1 MDSGPLPQLCG
12 AGLKRSRLFSVI
24 YRTNLEK
31 QCSWTLR
38 YSHERV
44 QAKRQEPA
52 WPTFAG
58 SKAGAVVASSPYAL
72 RGTRA

>member
-12 AGLKRSRLFSVI
+12 AGPKRSRRFSVI

-31 QCSWTLR
+31 QCGWTLLC
-38 YSHERV
+38 SQEHV

-52 WPTFAG
+52 LPTFPG

-72 RGTRA
+72 RGTLV